1 MIIKKLTRVLA
12 ADKIKGGANGDV
24 AVDQYHRYKEDVRL
38 MKDLG
43 LDAYRFSISWSRI
56 LPTGKVSGG
65 INKVGVAYY
74 NNLINEL
81 LSKEMDTTLVLTMSA
96 CAYVS
101 VYESMLS
108 CMNRFVAIRHSF
120 PLGSSSSPRKRVWR
134 ISEQT
139 NHNSFVIICSEDFT
153 NFADVCF
160 KEFGDRVKHWI
171 TLNEPYSYSYAGY
184 ATGLFAPGRCTK
196 VLGNCTAGNS
206 GTEPYLVAHNSL
218 LSHASAV
225 KLYKDKYQGE
235 QKGEIGITL
244 VTHWFIPYTASASNH
259 MAAQR
264 ALDFMFGWFM
274 DPLTKGDYP
283 PSMRSLVGS
292 RLPRFTKE
300 EAQLVKGSFD
310 FLGLNY
316 YTTYYASNYP
326 AGYKVIAPSYATD
339 SRANTSGKRNGKLI
353 GRMAASSW
361 LYMYPKG
368 IKDLLLYI
376 KEKYNNPK
384 IFITENGCS
393 ESINSTLS
401 LVEALKDP
409 WRMKYYSGHLYYL
422 HEAIR
427 EGVDVRGYFAW
438 SLLDNFEW
446 ADGYSIR
453 FGLVFIDYNNGLQRH
468 PKHSAYW
475 LQKFLH
481 SYL

>member
-1 MIIKKLTRVLA
+1 MRSFVGSRLPRFTKEEAHLVKGSFDFLGLNYYTTYYASNYPAGYKAIAPSYATDSRTKTSEITVTNNRGAKAIVI
-12 ADKIKGGANGDV
+12 DKIKGGANGDV

-56 LPTGKVSGG
+56 LPSTYS
-65 INKVGVAYY
+65 
-74 NNLINEL
+74 NN
-81 LSKEMDTTLVLTMSA
+81 
-96 CAYVS
+96 YF
-101 VYESMLS
+101 
-108 CMNRFVAIRHSF
+108 FVMIFRSF
-120 PLGSSSSPRKRVWR
+120 LASL
-134 ISEQT
+134 
-139 NHNSFVIICSEDFT
+139 EDFT
-153 NFADVCF
+153 NFVDLCF
-160 KEFGDRVKHWI
+160 NEFGDRVKHWI
-171 TLNEPYSYSYAGY
+171 TLNEPHTYTNGGY
-184 ATGLFAPGRCTK
+184 VIGTFAPGRCTK

-206 GTEPYLVAHNSL
+206 ATEPYVVAHNLL

-225 KLYKDKYQGE
+225 KL
-235 QKGEIGITL
+235 
-244 VTHWFIPYTASASNH
+244 
-259 MAAQR
+259 
-264 ALDFMFGWFM
+264 FM

-300 EAQLVKGSFD
+300 ETQLVKGSLD

-326 AGYKVIAPSYATD
+326 AGYKVIAPSYASD
-339 SRANTSGKRNGKLI
+339 SRANTSG
-353 GRMAASSW
+353 
-361 LYMYPKG
+361 Y
-368 IKDLLLYI
+368 
-376 KEKYNNPK
+376 
-384 IFITENGCS
+384 S
-393 ESINSTLS
+393 EFDNSTFPLM
-401 LVEALKDP
+401 EALKDP
-409 WRMKYYSGHLYYL
+409 WRMEYYSGHLYYL

-427 EGVDVRGYFAW
+427 QGVDVRGYFAW

-481 SYL
+481 A

>member
-1 MIIKKLTRVLA
+1 MQYEGA
-12 ADKIKGGANGDV
+12 ANEGGRGPSIWDIFTHQYPNKIKGGGNGDV

-38 MKDLG
+38 MKYLG

-65 INKVGVAYY
+65 INKVGIAYY

-81 LSKEMDTTLVLTMSA
+81 LSKGLKPFVTLFHWDLPQA
-96 CAYVS
+96 L
-101 VYESMLS
+101 ESEYGGFLS
-108 CMNRFVAIRHSF
+108 
-120 PLGSSSSPRKRVWR
+120 K
-134 ISEQT
+134 Q
-139 NHNSFVIICSEDFT
+139 IIEDFT
-153 NFADVCF
+153 NFVDVCF

-171 TLNEPYSYSYAGY
+171 TLNEPYAYAYGGY
-184 ATGLFAPGRCTK
+184 VSGTFPPGRCTK

-206 GTEPYLVAHNSL
+206 GTEPYVVAHNFL

-244 VTHWFIPYTASASNH
+244 VSNWFIPYSTSASNR

-300 EAQLVKGSFD
+300 ETQLVKGSFD

-339 SRANTSGKRNGKLI
+339 SRANTSAERNGKLI
-353 GRMAASSW
+353 GFPAASSW

-368 IKDLLLYI
+368 LKNLLLYI

-384 IFITENGCS
+384 VFITENGYS
-393 ESINSTLS
+393 EYNNGTLS
-401 LVEALKDP
+401 LMESLKDP
-409 WRMKYYSGHLYYL
+409 WRVEYYYGHLYYL
-422 HEAIR
+422 HESIR

-453 FGLVFIDYNNGLQRH
+453 FGLVFIDYSNGLRRH

-481 SYL
+481 A